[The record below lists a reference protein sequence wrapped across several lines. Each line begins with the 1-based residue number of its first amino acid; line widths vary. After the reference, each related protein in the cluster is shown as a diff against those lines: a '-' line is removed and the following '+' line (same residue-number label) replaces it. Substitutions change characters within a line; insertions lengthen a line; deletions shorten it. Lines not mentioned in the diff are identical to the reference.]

1 MRARWV
7 RQAAEDRLATR
18 RMLQA
23 AIAAQ
28 MQAPAM
34 LTRADL
40 GELANALDDAAA
52 YREPETGH
60 CPDCTKTEMCDDH
73 AGDHQAAGSYRRL
86 MARLSEME
94 AGE

>member
-1 MRARWV
+1 MTAPTGGLTRAG
-7 RQAAEDRLATR
+7 
-18 RMLQA
+18 
-23 AIAAQ
+23 
-28 MQAPAM
+28 

-52 YREPETGH
+52 CREPETGH

-73 AGDHQAAGSYRRL
+73 AGDQEAADSYRRL
-86 MARLSEME
+86 RARLSEME